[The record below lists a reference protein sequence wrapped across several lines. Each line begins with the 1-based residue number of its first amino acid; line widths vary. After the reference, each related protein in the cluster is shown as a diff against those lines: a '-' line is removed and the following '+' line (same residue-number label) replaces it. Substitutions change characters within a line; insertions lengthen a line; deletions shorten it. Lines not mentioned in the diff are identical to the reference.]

1 MGVRV
6 GGCQKRNYRQP
17 KLSPGLLPLDA
28 LKERWRSVD
37 SRFRIKE
44 YHPSRSRTC
53 HANSSA
59 EDTGEKGSWRS
70 HVGDRREVRSSSS
83 TVK

>member
-37 SRFRIKE
+37 SGFLIKE
-44 YHPSRSRTC
+44 CHPSRRSRMC

-70 HVGDRREVRSSSS
+70 HVGGDRSGEEFF
-83 TVK
+83 